1 MGEKLVVFCHKMGK
15 TNHYT
20 TAEGFMR
27 KRLKILC
34 IALTVVI
41 LLAAAYMAKAPLKAY
56 LEENAQYGDYMDKD
70 RQAYA
75 EELLTTKHRLSLH
88 EDGTFTVL
96 ILSDMHCEG
105 ADTADEIIANIKE
118 LVIQEQPSLV
128 IFTGDNTQEMRTK
141 SALKKCIARLVAY
154 IESRSIPWAHIYGN
168 HDDEGLFVLS
178 REAQQRVYE
187 SFDYCVSKEGEN
199 LRGVGSYVLPVFMHD
214 SDQLAFNIWCLDSG
228 TYQDKNQ
235 NPDFIK
241 KEQIEWYRY
250 ASGLLSDY
258 NGSTVPAIMT
268 FHIPLPENA
277 QAFQQYEDAGL
288 PYEGSKNEQICYP
301 IWNSGMFSNVVE
313 QGDVQIIVT
322 AHDHCN
328 DYAVEMDGV
337 MLCAS
342 ATIGTSGS
350 TYYNSENAGARVV
363 KFDLQSQKQFTT
375 YMSYLNP

>member
-1 MGEKLVVFCHKMGK
+1 
-15 TNHYT
+15 
-20 TAEGFMR
+20 MR

-34 IALTVVI
+34 AALVAVI
-41 LLAAAYMAKAPLKAY
+41 LLAAAYMAQAPIKAY
-56 LEENAQYGDYMDKD
+56 LEENARYGDYMQKD
-70 RQAYA
+70 RQTYT

-96 ILSDMHCEG
+96 ILSDMHCAG

-128 IFTGDNTQEMRTK
+128 IFTGDNTQEIRTK
-141 SALKKCIARLVAY
+141 SALKKCITRLVSY
-154 IESRSIPWAHIYGN
+154 IESRGIPWAHIYGN

-178 REAQQRVYE
+178 REAQQSVYE
-187 SFDYCVSKEGEN
+187 SFSYCLSKEGEK
-199 LRGVGSYVLPVFMHD
+199 LRGVGTYVLPVFMHN

-228 TYQDKNQ
+228 TYQDENQ

-258 NGSTVPAIMT
+258 NGSTVPAMMT

-277 QAFQQYEDAGL
+277 QACQQYEDAGL
-288 PYEGSKNEQICYP
+288 SYEGSRNEQICYP

-313 QGDVQIIVT
+313 QGDVKVIVT

-328 DYAVEMDGV
+328 DYAVEYDGV

-342 ATIGTSGS
+342 STIGTSGT
-350 TYYNSENAGARVV
+350 TYYNSQNAGARVV
-363 KFDLQSQKQFTT
+363 KFDLQAQTQFST

>member
-1 MGEKLVVFCHKMGK
+1 
-15 TNHYT
+15 
-20 TAEGFMR
+20 MR

-34 IALTVVI
+34 IAIVAVI
-41 LLAAAYMAKAPLKAY
+41 LLAAAYMAHAPIKAY
-56 LEENAQYGDYMDKD
+56 LEENAQYGDYMQKD
-70 RQAYA
+70 RQTYA
-75 EELLTTKHRLSLH
+75 AELLTTKHRLSLH

-105 ADTADEIIANIKE
+105 ADTADEIITNIQT
-118 LVIQEQPSLV
+118 LVDREQPSLV
-128 IFTGDNTQEMRTK
+128 IFTGDNTQEIRTK
-141 SALKKCIARLVAY
+141 SALKKCIASLVAY

-178 REAQQRVYE
+178 REAQQSVYE
-187 SFDYCVSKEGEN
+187 SFSYCLSKEGEK
-199 LRGVGSYVLPVFMHD
+199 LRGVGTYVLPVFMHD
-214 SDQLAFNIWCLDSG
+214 SDKLAFNIWCLDSG

-250 ASGLLSDY
+250 ASQLLSDY
-258 NGSTVPAIMT
+258 NGSTVPAMMT

-277 QAFQQYEDAGL
+277 QACQQYEDAGL
-288 PYEGSKNEQICYP
+288 TYEGSKNEQICYP
-301 IWNSGMFSNVVE
+301 IWNSGMFSNVQQ
-313 QGDVQIIVT
+313 QGDVKVIVT

-328 DYAVEMDGV
+328 DYAVAYDGV

-342 ATIGTSGS
+342 STIGTSGS
-350 TYYNSENAGARVV
+350 TYYNSQNAGARVV
-363 KFDLQSQKQFTT
+363 KFDLQARTQFTT